1 MKKIISLAAL
11 VVAFTFASCN
21 GAKETQTV
29 DSTAVENTEVAPAP
43 APAEEKTVTTEETTP
58 ATPAEEAP
66 ATDAAAETPA
76 N

>member
-43 APAEEKTVTTEETTP
+43 AEEKTVTTEETTP

>member
-21 GAKETQTV
+21 GAKETTETV

-43 APAEEKTVTTEETTP
+43 AEETTVTTEETTLE
-58 ATPAEEAP
+58 TPAEEAP
-66 ATDAAAETPA
+66 ATEAAAETPA